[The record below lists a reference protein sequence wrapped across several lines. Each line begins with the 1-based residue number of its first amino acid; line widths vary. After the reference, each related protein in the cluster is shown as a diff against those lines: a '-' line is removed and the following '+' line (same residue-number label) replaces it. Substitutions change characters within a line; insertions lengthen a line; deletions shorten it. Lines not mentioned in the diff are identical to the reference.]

1 MIKRIKQ
8 TRITLSKK
16 EIIIL
21 HSYERLPLTWCV
33 ACGELAR
40 PVAVEDAAAIANASA
55 LVIARE
61 AAAGRLHGMKQENQ
75 PPGIC
80 LTSLLAWKLA

>member
-1 MIKRIKQ
+1 MIRRFKQ

-16 EIIIL
+16 EVTIM
-21 HSYERLPLTWCV
+21 HDYERFPLTWCV

-40 PVAVEDAAAIANASA
+40 PLAVEDAAAIASASP
-55 LVIARE
+55 LVITQE
-61 AAAGRLHGMKQENQ
+61 ITAGRLHCVTQEH
-75 PPGIC
+75 PSGVC

>member
-1 MIKRIKQ
+1 MIRRFKQ

-16 EIIIL
+16 EVTII
-21 HSYERLPLTWCV
+21 HSYERRPLTWCI

-40 PVAVEDAAAIANASA
+40 PVAVEDAAAIASA
-55 LVIARE
+55 LPLVIAQE
-61 AAAGRLHGMKQENQ
+61 ITAGRLHCVKQENQ
-75 PPGIC
+75 PSGVC